1 MKVAQSGAPTTTI
14 TDASSTVYRGS
25 DLRLLLDVTD
35 GRAESGGA
43 GEPLWHG
50 EGATGRQ
57 SGGGSRAIRA
67 GHLLSS
73 FGLNLRAFLAQFL
86 QLLTC

>member
-43 GEPLWHG
+43 GEPLWDG

-57 SGGGSRAIRA
+57 SGGEAAR
-67 GHLLSS
+67 
-73 FGLNLRAFLAQFL
+73 FGRDIFFLHPG
-86 QLLTC
+86 